1 MSTDL
6 SIVICSLNGAEGLDR
21 CLRALRQQ
29 TISPRLEII
38 VVDDGSTDSTSD
50 VARRH
55 NVLLA
60 RHPVN
65 LGLAAARNTGISLS
79 RAPVIAFLDDDCEP
93 EKEWA
98 AWLLSGYD
106 KEEIAGVGGSITP
119 IAKPGFMRDYLTRH
133 NPLRP
138 LELELAKSER
148 IAYRLSIYILS
159 RWSDRQLRGRRCVYS
174 FAGANMS
181 FRRQVLLASGG
192 FDERFRFGAEDTDL
206 CRRLVT
212 FDQYSLVFVPE
223 ARVLH
228 HFEPSLRDTLR
239 RSRAY
244 GRGDARLYRKW
255 PSLPPTFLPGPLIFL
270 LALSGSV
277 FVPML
282 VVIAAITPLAL
293 YPQGL
298 RTALKHRRPLYMA
311 DSYIELLKEAFHD
324 VGFIDGLWAF
334 RRLVPSARQS
344 GPGVEAGSHIG

>member
-1 MSTDL
+1 MLTDL
-6 SIVICSLNGAEGLDR
+6 SIVICSLNGAEGLER
-21 CLRALRQQ
+21 CLRALRHQ
-29 TISPRLEII
+29 TIFPRLEII

-55 NVLLA
+55 NVVLA

-65 LGLAAARNTGISLS
+65 LGLAAARNTGIRVS

-98 AWLLSGYD
+98 ARLLSGYD
-106 KEEIAGVGGSITP
+106 KDEVAGVGGSITP
-119 IAKPGFMRDYLTRH
+119 IAKSSFMRDYLTRH

-138 LELELAKSER
+138 LELELAKSES
-148 IAYRLSIYILS
+148 IAYRLRIYILS

-181 FRRQVLLASGG
+181 FRRRVLLESGG

-206 CRRLVT
+206 CIRLVT
-212 FDQYSLVFVPE
+212 FGQYSLVFVPE

-244 GRGDARLYRKW
+244 GRGDARLCRKW

-270 LALSGSV
+270 LVLSGSV

-282 VVIAAITPLAL
+282 MIIATIMPVAL

-298 RTALKHRRPLYMA
+298 RTALKHRRPLYTA

-324 VGFIDGLWAF
+324 VGFIGGLWAF

-344 GPGVEAGSHIG
+344 EPGVSAGSHIG